1 MSHSYC
7 LTWDESTRR
16 CVPAPETA
24 GGPGQASDGETMDLK
39 ARSKGL
45 CGTVN
50 EAFTSL
56 AMLLT
61 GASSDHWPR

>member
-1 MSHSYC
+1 MSHSYR

-16 CVPAPETA
+16 CLPAPETA
-24 GGPGQASDGETMDLK
+24 SGQSKASDREAMDLK
-39 ARSKGL
+39 ARLEGL
-45 CGTVN
+45 CGTID

-61 GASSDHWPR
+61 GAS